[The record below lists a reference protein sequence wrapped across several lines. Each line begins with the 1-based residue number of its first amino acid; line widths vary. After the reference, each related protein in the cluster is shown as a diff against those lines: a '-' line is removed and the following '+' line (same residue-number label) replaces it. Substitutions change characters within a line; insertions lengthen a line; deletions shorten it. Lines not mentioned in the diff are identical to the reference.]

1 MHLVLLWLTLSVFVL
16 PLSLPVM
23 IGSVCPLFGCHGHSA
38 CVCHCLSCSCCVS
51 AVLRAIVVM
60 PVMYGMKTLCHR
72 CQPSKTTKTGRPTNT
87 AHRSVDVARS
97 WPSINTHIRFGTSP
111 RRHLNPST
119 TCQFVFSFRCMQR
132 RETTLWLD
140 SSQANNVTIHVPP
153 TLPVEKLNH
162 AAWHSR
168 RRFLGDAQVS
178 ICCVLLRLP
187 SFPMFCNIVAVCG
200 GVASYG
206 ISCFVSSRSL
216 HIATSTAVLVR
227 HVLFA

>member
-23 IGSVCPLFGCHGHSA
+23 IGSVCPLFGCHGHRA

-51 AVLRAIVVM
+51 AVLRAIVLM

-140 SSQANNVTIHVPP
+140 SSQANNVTNSCSSHIASRKIKPCRMAFTPP
-153 TLPVEKLNH
+153 LLGGCPGQYLLCSYAFAFLPNVLQH
-162 AAWHSR
+162 CCSLR
-168 RRFLGDAQVS
+168 RRCQLWNF
-178 ICCVLLRLP
+178 
-187 SFPMFCNIVAVCG
+187 MFC
-200 GVASYG
+200 
-206 ISCFVSSRSL
+206 L
-216 HIATSTAVLVR
+216 
-227 HVLFA
+227 